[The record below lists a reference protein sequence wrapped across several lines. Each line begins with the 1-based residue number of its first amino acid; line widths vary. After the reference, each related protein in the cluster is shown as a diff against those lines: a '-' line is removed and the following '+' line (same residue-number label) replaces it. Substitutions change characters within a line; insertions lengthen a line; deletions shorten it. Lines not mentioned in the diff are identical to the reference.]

1 MNAKRQLDNMF
12 KVIRI
17 VKLINLN
24 DTLEDNLERIINE
37 GINIS
42 KHRFMIICKKFKIKL
57 ITEKERKY
65 QMIIDIYKRNPT
77 LSSRKLEEIAKE
89 NNINVS
95 YRTIQKIIKKI

>member
-1 MNAKRQLDNMF
+1 MNTKRQLDNMF

-37 GINIS
+37 GITIS
-42 KHRFMIICKKFKIKL
+42 KHRFMLICKKFKIKL
-57 ITEKERKY
+57 KTKKEMNY
-65 QMIIDIYKRNPT
+65 QTIIDIYKRNPT
-77 LSSRKLEEIAKE
+77 LSSRKLEAIAKE
-89 NNINVS
+89 NGIDVS